1 MAFIEGGQLLAV
13 KHVAWACSVRAVLT
27 TLMVDVAG
35 ESLSVKVEVVPEL
48 QGLPFP
54 EMKGD
59 DTTKFGFQYQIQ
71 KACRILA
78 DSKLGQNRFSAGTL
92 HCLVLS
98 ANGFRTRRP
107 VTYPIR
113 VSQVCRPIGCEPGL

>member
-1 MAFIEGGQLLAV
+1 M
-13 KHVAWACSVRAVLT
+13 AWACSVRAIPT

-59 DTTKFGFQYQIQ
+59 DTTEF
-71 KACRILA
+71 
-78 DSKLGQNRFSAGTL
+78 
-92 HCLVLS
+92 
-98 ANGFRTRRP
+98 
-107 VTYPIR
+107 
-113 VSQVCRPIGCEPGL
+113 